1 MYKHLYDSFKHWYTA
16 DQEHPGTIYF
26 YSDPHF
32 GDEESFEFRKKTGNL
47 PKEIQ
52 TIQDLDEYQIKM
64 INKMCNKYDTLV
76 CLGDVGN
83 IECVKKLKAGRKILI
98 LGNHDKGAS
107 NYKRAV
113 ELKQIIYD
121 DSGDNEIVFKMEEE
135 AIERGFKLDG
145 YTQFIDYL
153 QKRYSLDNHLFDEV
167 YEGPL
172 VIGEKLIL
180 SHEPLT
186 NVNWAF
192 NLHGHVHSK
201 AKKNDN
207 LHYNFCLEVID
218 YKPINLNQWLK
229 DGHTSK
235 IQTIHRTTIDK
246 ATKRKRNK
254 NDSKRS

>member
-1 MYKHLYDSFKHWYTA
+1 MSLNGVYPIFQKWA
-16 DQEHPGTIYF
+16 
-26 YSDPHF
+26 
-32 GDEESFEFRKKTGNL
+32 
-47 PKEIQ
+47 IQ
-52 TIQDLDEYQIKM
+52 TCWILSDTHFSDKELKHRPSDEIILNN
-64 INKMCNKYDTLV
+64 INSCVGKKDTV
-76 CLGDVGN
+76 IILGDVGN
-83 IECVKKLKAGRKILI
+83 LEYIKKIRAFRKILI
-98 LGNHDKGAS
+98 MGNHDAGRT
-107 NYKRAV
+107 NYERK
-113 ELKQIIYD
+113 IYKKLYNK
-121 DSGDNEIVFKMEEE
+121 STYSKEE
-135 AIERGFKLDG
+135 ALNDMSKHYSWETYKLNVCDLQEGFWEVHA
-145 YTQFIDYL
+145 
-153 QKRYSLDNHLFDEV
+153 DNCLFDEV

-207 LHYNFCLEVID
+207 LHYNFCLEAID

-235 IQTIHRTTIDK
+235 VQTIHRTTIDK